1 MGARIRFQDGRPA
14 VADTHRKLAARR
26 VGVRCSNRPTGRRLW
41 GRNLG
46 GAIGGGVT
54 TYSAGGVQRVAV
66 AAGYTAVLWPTTS
79 ATGRIV
85 ILGLPD
91 T

>member
-1 MGARIRFQDGRPA
+1 MGGNFYA
-14 VADTHRKLAARR
+14 LEAA
-26 VGVRCSNRPTGRRLW
+26 TGRRLW

-54 TYSAGGVQRVAV
+54 TYSAGGAQRVAV
-66 AAGYTAVLWPTTS
+66 AAGYTSILWPTKVV
-79 ATGRIV
+79 TGKIV
-85 ILGLPD
+85 ILGLPG